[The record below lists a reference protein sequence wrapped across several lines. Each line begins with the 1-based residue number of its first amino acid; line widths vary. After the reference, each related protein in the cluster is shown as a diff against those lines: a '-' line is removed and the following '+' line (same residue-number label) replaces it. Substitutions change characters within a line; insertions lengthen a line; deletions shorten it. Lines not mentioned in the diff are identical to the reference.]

1 MPESLPATEAIA
13 LERRGAVLT
22 ITLNRPEARN
32 AMNSQMV
39 RELNQVFDAIRDE
52 RGIRVVVLR
61 GSGGIFCAGGD
72 IKDMARSG
80 EALPGE
86 DAMRARNRSFGAL
99 CRKVDAA
106 PQAVIA
112 VVEGAAMGGG
122 FGLVCV
128 SDIAI
133 ARENARFAMPE
144 VTLGI
149 VPAQIAPFVVARIGM
164 TEARRHALTG
174 ERIDGARARELGL
187 VHYLV
192 SGPEEAEATLREV
205 IGQLMNA
212 APGSIAATKALLSS
226 IAETPAEELLDRA
239 ADLFMAAVRGPEGRE
254 GTRAFVEKRK
264 PSWVDPV

>member
-1 MPESLPATEAIA
+1 MSASLPATEAIA

-22 ITLNRPEARN
+22 VTLNRPEARN

-39 RELNQVFDAIRDE
+39 RELNLVFDAIRDD
-52 RGIRVVVLR
+52 RAIRVVILR

-72 IKDMARSG
+72 IKDMARAG
-80 EALPGE
+80 EAPPGE

-106 PQAVIA
+106 PQAVVA

-133 ARENARFAMPE
+133 AYENARFAMPE
-144 VTLGI
+144 VTLGV

-174 ERIDGARARELGL
+174 ERIDGPRAKELGL
-187 VHYLV
+187 VHYLAR
-192 SGPEEAEATLREV
+192 GQEDAEAILRKV
-205 IGQLMNA
+205 LGQLMNA
-212 APGSIAATKALLSS
+212 APGSIAATKSLLSA
-226 IAETPAEELLDRA
+226 IAETPAEMLLDRA
-239 ADLFMAAVRGPEGRE
+239 ADLFISAVRGPEGRE
-254 GTRAFVEKRK
+254 GTRAFVEKR
-264 PSWVDPV
+264 